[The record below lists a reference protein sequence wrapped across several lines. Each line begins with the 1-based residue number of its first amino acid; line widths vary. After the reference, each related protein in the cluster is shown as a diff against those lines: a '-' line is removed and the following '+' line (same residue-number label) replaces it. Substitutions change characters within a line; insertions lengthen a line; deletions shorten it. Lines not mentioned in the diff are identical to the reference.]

1 MIQRLLSLAA
11 SLYCMDVCDLVWWDN
26 DVILYIQFDKES
38 MIAVPIDGSVNAIDE
53 IHRQISTL

>member
-11 SLYCMDVCDLVWWDN
+11 SLYCMNVCDLNWWDN
-26 DVILYIQFDKES
+26 DVILYIQFDRES
-38 MIAVPIDGSVNAIDE
+38 TIAVPIDGSVNAIDE